1 MRYLTEEQ
9 VAALLPIGDAI
20 TALDE
25 AFRALAG
32 GTAQVRPRQR
42 VILPGSV
49 LQVMPAGLTTSTGAG
64 LGLKAY
70 AIGHGGV
77 QFVFLLFDPDD
88 GHLQAL
94 MQANRLGQIRTG
106 AASGLATR
114 YMARANAQ
122 TVGIFGT
129 GWQARSQLAAV
140 CAVRPIRLARCYSRD
155 AGRRERFAQ
164 EMSAELGIRVTAA
177 PDPRT
182 VVEGADVII
191 TITSARE
198 PVFDGAWLAPGS
210 HVNAAGI
217 NQATRRE
224 IDDTT
229 IQRAGTIAVDLLEQ
243 ARSECGDLLAAERA
257 GVFDWGRATEL
268 APIVAGSVPA
278 RHGRDEITLFES
290 QGIALEDVAVGALVY
305 RRAMEQGI
313 GTDLPI

>member
-9 VAALLPIGDAI
+9 VAALLPIDDAV

-42 VILPGSV
+42 VFLPGSV
-49 LQVMPAGLTTSTGAG
+49 LQVMPAGLTTSTDAG

-70 AIGHGGV
+70 AIGRGGV

-88 GHLQAL
+88 GRLLAL

-114 YMARANAQ
+114 YMARADAQ
-122 TVGIFGT
+122 TVGLFGT
-129 GWQARSQLAAV
+129 GWQARSQLAAI

-164 EMSAELGIRVTAA
+164 EMSAELGIQVTAA

-229 IQRAGTIAVDLLEQ
+229 VQRAGIIAVDLLEQ

-257 GVFDWGRATEL
+257 GVFHWERATEL
-268 APIVAGSVPA
+268 APIVAGSVTA
-278 RHGRDEITLFES
+278 RHDRDEITLFES

-313 GTDLPI
+313 GADLPV